1 MKTVSGIDLSDLG
14 LDELETLKSDTEKAI
29 KTLKARRRAEALAA
43 AEAAAREL
51 GFSLSELS
59 GAPTKG
65 AKTVHPPKYQHP
77 ENPEVTWSGR
87 GRRPKWFI
95 EALNGGK
102 APEEMEV
109 G

>member
-43 AEAAAREL
+43 AEAAAREH

-59 GAPTKG
+59 GAKIG
-65 AKTVHPPKYQHP
+65 RAKAAHPPKYQHP

-87 GRRPKWFI
+87 GRRPNWFI
-95 EALNGGK
+95 EALNGGT
-102 APEEMEV
+102 APEEMEI